1 MGDGG
6 GGTGV
11 EISEQQVDANL
22 VLVANSIVSLTVR
35 YAPHVYS
42 DGRGA
47 WCAYPS
53 AAASCASD
61 ALSRVSVGI
70 VEV

>member
-22 VLVANSIVSLTVR
+22 VLVPYLLLFVTRHMFTQTAGVLGVR
-35 YAPHVYS
+35 TRLLLRLVLLMRYREY
-42 DGRGA
+42 R
-47 WCAYPS
+47 
-53 AAASCASD
+53 
-61 ALSRVSVGI
+61 
-70 VEV
+70 